1 MNGSKSRS
9 HKTIA
14 LGWINNKTVTFI
26 STNDSINVVEVKRWV
41 GTDRISIPA
50 TEVVFNYN
58 KFMGGGDQHDSVRS
72 TFSIGKV
79 HKYKN
84 YCIKRLMFVFDM
96 ALANA
101 WIHHSMEDGQ

>member
-1 MNGSKSRS
+1 
-9 HKTIA
+9 
-14 LGWINNKTVTFI
+14 
-26 STNDSINVVEVKRWV
+26 
-41 GTDRISIPA
+41 
-50 TEVVFNYN
+50 
-58 KFMGGGDQHDSVRS
+58 MGGGDQHDSVRS